1 MKSHYRYTIFYC
13 VVIVRFCVLFYYT
26 LHNIVMKGLMKMKII
41 INNLESFCLDDVL
54 RMVKER
60 KKLKKEKK
68 EKSRRKKS

>member
-1 MKSHYRYTIFYC
+1 
-13 VVIVRFCVLFYYT
+13 
-26 LHNIVMKGLMKMKII
+26 MKGLMKMKII